1 MCGFIGFISDINNK
15 QISLYEEKFQHYL
28 YELNNRGPDYTETK
42 KIFLKNKIIRIGFS
56 RLAIQDLNPN
66 SNKIFYNDNA
76 ILLFN
81 GEIYN
86 QKILKQKYLSDT
98 LLNTSSDTE
107 VLFNL
112 LLNYGSK
119 IINELNGIFSII
131 YIDLKNNNIECI
143 RDFTGTKPLYYSFH
157 NNNFFFS
164 SEAWFLYSL
173 SQKKT

>member
-42 KIFLKNKIIRIGFS
+42 NFFKNKIIRIGFS
-56 RLAIQDLNPN
+56 RLAIQDLNPK
-66 SNKIFYNDNA
+66 SNKIFYNDKA

-112 LLNYGSK
+112 LLNWTK
-119 IINELNGIFSII
+119 IINELNGIFSIV
-131 YIDLKNNNIECI
+131 YIDLENNNIECI

-157 NNNFFFS
+157 DNNFSFLLKLGFFIH
-164 SEAWFLYSL
+164 YH
-173 SQKKT
+173 KKNLI

>member
-1 MCGFIGFISDINNK
+1 M
-15 QISLYEEKFQHYL
+15 
-28 YELNNRGPDYTETK
+28 
-42 KIFLKNKIIRIGFS
+42 
-56 RLAIQDLNPN
+56 
-66 SNKIFYNDNA
+66 
-76 ILLFN
+76 
-81 GEIYN
+81 
-86 QKILKQKYLSDT
+86 
-98 LLNTSSDTE
+98 LNTSSDTE

-164 SEAWFLYSL
+164 SEAWFLYYL
-173 SQKKT
+173 SQKKLNIKS